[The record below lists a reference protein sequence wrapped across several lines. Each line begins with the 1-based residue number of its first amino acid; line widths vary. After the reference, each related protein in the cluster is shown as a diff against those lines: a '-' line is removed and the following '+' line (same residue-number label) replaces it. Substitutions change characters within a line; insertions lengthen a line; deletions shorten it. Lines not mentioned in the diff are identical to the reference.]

1 MATLISKASGNF
13 TSNTTWGLV
22 NATSFL
28 DSQDANT
35 VLTTSYVGATTFTP
49 GAITIDALAVKVALR
64 VNTTGTMSV
73 QLSGAGAGAVAG
85 SEVTIN
91 VSDLQAGDTA
101 ANNGVGWTVFK
112 FPTPITLSAGI
123 GYAVQAKTSS
133 SNQVNLYRSTLTTS
147 NWSRALRTT
156 TTQSPSTSDVI
167 IVAGE
172 WTSAGNSTSYTVTLD
187 NTSALT
193 YGTTTIN
200 NKSTLSLQTSAL
212 SSYTYNTNG
221 IMRVYG
227 GGTLNLGTTI
237 TPLPST
243 SSFTLALKSSY
254 AVEYGLE
261 LQNGSTFNAYGAPLS
276 YVTAKLAADVAA
288 TATSFTT
295 SVSTGWKSG
304 DVIVFPS
311 TTRTATQRESKALVL
326 NAVGTTLSAASLTYD
341 HGGNA
346 ATGVQADLG
355 NLTRNVKIMG
365 VSTTVT
371 SYILIR
377 NGATVNM
384 NYVEMSFLGSN
395 TTNKR
400 AVDIQTATA
409 GITNIQYCSLANS
422 NNASAQGFYI
432 SGATSN
438 NITLFKNIVY
448 SVLGAGIV
456 VAAATTGTYTISQNL
471 VVGSGGV
478 GMSID
483 DAGGILTDNIVA
495 SSVGINIVYDE
506 EATITGVVSGN
517 VTYSGNT
524 HGQQYGSTLLGG
536 TISNITSWRNNG
548 VGVYLTTS
556 RVNPIGITLSGV
568 NTFGNI
574 TAGIYC
580 GASAYYGLLTIKSA
594 TTNAGTT
601 LTEPYGLF
609 FNGNM
614 DYAVIQDSSFGFT
627 QAHTGDVRIASSNL
641 IRATL
646 HNCKFSVAGTPISNY
661 VSQLENVNNQWGL
674 ASMNHDQVQG
684 DNRLYTRYGII
695 RTDTTIFKS
704 QSPSQRITPNSA
716 TWPLNSASKF
726 VAVTNGNS
734 VTIKVYIRTS
744 STSFGDSNSYN
755 GSLPVL
761 LLRSNPSI
769 GITND
774 TTLYTMTPNLSGT
787 WEQFVGTTQAV
798 TGDGVLEFLIECD
811 GTLGWINVDDWS
823 TTTNNDPRDN
833 KFWSN
838 GQVYGG
844 AEYNAGGNFGF
855 S

>member
-22 NATSFL
+22 DATSFL
-28 DSQDANT
+28 DSQAANAA
-35 VLTTSYVGATTFTP
+35 LTTSYVGATTFIP

-64 VNTTGTMSV
+64 VGTTGTMSV

-123 GYAVQAKTSS
+123 PYAVQAKTSS
-133 SNQVNLYRSTLTTS
+133 STQVNLYSSATN

-156 TTQSPSTSDVI
+156 TTQSPSSSDVI

-212 SSYTYNTNG
+212 SSYTYNIAG

-227 GGTLNLGTTI
+227 GGTLNFGTTNI
-237 TPLPST
+237 PLPST
-243 SSFTLALKSSY
+243 SSFTLSCKCVA
-254 AVEYGLE
+254 AVDYGLE
-261 LQNGSTFNAYGAPLS
+261 LQNGATFNAHGSPLS
-276 YVTAKLAADVAA
+276 YVTAKLAADAA
-288 TATSFTT
+288 ASATTCTT

-304 DVIVFPS
+304 NVIVFPS
-311 TTRTATQRESKALVL
+311 TTRTATQRETKALTADAIGTSLSTVAL
-326 NAVGTTLSAASLTYD
+326 TNA

-346 ATGVQADLG
+346 STGVQADIG
-355 NLTRNVKIMG
+355 NLTRNVKIVG
-365 VSTTVT
+365 VSTSVT
-371 SYILIR
+371 GYILIR
-377 NGATVNM
+377 NGATVDM
-384 NYVEMSFLGSN
+384 DYVEMSFLGSN
-395 TTNKR
+395 TANKR
-400 AVDIQTATA
+400 AVDIQTAAA

-422 NNASAQGFYI
+422 NITSAQGFYI

-456 VAAATTGTYTISQNL
+456 VANATTGTYTISQNL
-471 VVGSGGV
+471 VVGSGGI
-478 GMSID
+478 GMNIAD
-483 DAGGILTDNIVA
+483 VGGILTDNIVA
-495 SSVGINIVYDE
+495 SSVETNIEYNE
-506 EATITGVVSGN
+506 AATITGVVSGN
-517 VTYSGNT
+517 VTYSGNL
-524 HGQQYGSTLLGG
+524 HGQQYGSALLGG

-548 VGVYLTTS
+548 VGVVLTTS
-556 RVNPIGITLSGV
+556 RVNPIGTTLSGV
-568 NTFGNI
+568 NTFGNN

-580 GASAYYGLLTIKSA
+580 GASAFYGLLTIKSA

-609 FNGNM
+609 FNGNI

-627 QAHTGDVRIASSNL
+627 QAHTGDIRIASSNL

-646 HNCKFSVAGTPISNY
+646 HNCKFSSAGTPISNY
-661 VSQLENVNNQWGL
+661 VNQLENVNNQWGL
-674 ASMNHDQVQG
+674 ASMNHQQVQG

-726 VAVTNGNS
+726 VAVTSGNS
-734 VTIKVYIRTS
+734 VTIKVYVRTS
-744 STSFGDSNSYN
+744 STSFGDSDNYN

-769 GITND
+769 GIVND

-798 TGDGVLEFLIECD
+798 TGDGVLEFLINCN
-811 GTLGWINVDDWS
+811 GTLGWVNVDDWS
-823 TTTNNDPRDN
+823 TTTNNDPRGN

-838 GQVYGG
+838 GQVYSG

>member
-22 NATSFL
+22 DATSFL

-123 GYAVQAKTSS
+123 PYAVQAKTSS
-133 SNQVNLYRSTLTTS
+133 STQVNLYSSATS

-243 SSFTLALKSSY
+243 SSFTLALKSLS
-254 AVEYGLE
+254 AVEDGLE

-288 TATSFTT
+288 TATTFTT

-311 TTRTATQRESKALVL
+311 TTRTAAQRESKALLL
-326 NAVGTTLSAASLTYD
+326 NAVGTTLSAASLTNA
-341 HGGNA
+341 HEGNA

-422 NNASAQGFYI
+422 NITSAQGFYI
-432 SGATSN
+432 SGTTSN

-448 SVLGAGIV
+448 SVLGIGIV

-478 GMSID
+478 GMSIA

-524 HGQQYGSTLLGG
+524 HGQQYGNTLLGG

-548 VGVYLTTS
+548 VGVYISTS
-556 RVNPIGITLSGV
+556 RVNPIGTTLSGV
-568 NTFGNI
+568 NTFGNN

-594 TTNAGTT
+594 TTNAGTS

-798 TGDGVLEFLIECD
+798 TGDGVLEFLIKCD

-838 GQVYGG
+838 GQVYVG